1 MVLKCPECRASVDIS
16 DETARRYS
24 SEGRSIGCPAC
35 TGRIRVKSPSLLRW
49 LPWKWVLG
57 VAGLAG
63 AAGMFYYF
71 SRMDRVK
78 PAVVDAVEEGTAE
91 KLPET
96 KRGDAVL
103 RGLVEGGRVK
113 PEDLVWLLDAGEYE
127 GGVVGMSSRR
137 MDWEAA
143 QALAGRVGAEV
154 LEVGPGAPG
163 GQAKLLGWL
172 AEKFPGSSG
181 IPQWGLS
188 GKDPQVVEVVKK
200 TVVPAPVERGRRP
213 VLLHWKAVPAAGGG
227 KPAAGDG
234 AAEAPG
240 AGK

>member
-1 MVLKCPECRASVDIS
+1 
-16 DETARRYS
+16 
-24 SEGRSIGCPAC
+24 
-35 TGRIRVKSPSLLRW
+35 
-49 LPWKWVLG
+49 LPWNWLLG
-57 VAGLAG
+57 AAGLAG
-63 AAGMFYYF
+63 TAGMFYYF
-71 SRMDRVK
+71 SRMDRVE
-78 PAVVDAVEEGTAE
+78 PVVVDAVGEETAE

-96 KRGDAVL
+96 KRGDAAL
-103 RGLVEGGRVK
+103 RSLVEGGRVN

-127 GGVVGMSSRR
+127 GGVIGMSSRR

-213 VLLHWKAVPAAGGG
+213 VLLHWKAQPASGGG
-227 KPAAGDG
+227 RATAGDG
-234 AAEAPG
+234 AAAGPD

>member
-1 MVLKCPECRASVDIS
+1 MVLKCPECRAAVDIS
-16 DETARRYS
+16 DDTARRYR

-35 TGRIRVKSPSLLRW
+35 TGRIRVTSPSLLHR

-57 VAGLAG
+57 IAGLAA
-63 AAGMFYYF
+63 AAGMFFYL
-71 SRMDRVK
+71 SRMDRVR
-78 PAVVDAVEEGTAE
+78 PAVVDAVAEETAE
-91 KLPET
+91 KLSET
-96 KRGDAVL
+96 GRGDAVL

-113 PEDLVWLLDAGEYE
+113 PEDLMWLLDAGEYE
-127 GGVVGMSSRR
+127 GWVVGMSSRR

-163 GQAKLLGWL
+163 GQAKLLDWL

-188 GKDPQVVEVVKK
+188 GKDPQVVESAKK
-200 TVVPAPVERGRRP
+200 LVVPASVERGRRP
-213 VLLHWKAVPAAGGG
+213 VLLQWKAQPPAADD
-227 KPAAGDG
+227 KAAAGDG
-234 AAEAPG
+234 EATGPAPG
-240 AGK
+240 K

>member
-35 TGRIRVKSPSLLRW
+35 TGRIRVTSPSLLRR

-63 AAGMFYYF
+63 AAGMVYYF

-143 QALAGRVGAEV
+143 QALAGRFGAEV

-213 VLLHWKAVPAAGGG
+213 VLLHWKAAPAAGGG